1 MSEHLILIDC
11 QNGLKENDATLSC
24 IKETYFKYK
33 MCRLKLKDGKDIPE
47 NTNQNEDGVNTCTLI
62 SEKVDFGAMKIIWDK
77 TGHYLMETSWF

>member
-47 NTNQNEDGVNTCTLI
+47 ILI
-62 SEKVDFGAMKIIWDK
+62 KMK
-77 TGHYLMETSWF
+77 ME